1 MDPRAPEDMVA
12 ADEGMGT
19 LRTADLVAVV
29 VLREAPEVDP
39 DLAAEEVLAAL
50 VAPVALADLEGQG
63 AVAQETG
70 RGTVTCLARVVA
82 GGLSR
87 LVEVGRHLAAIQVE
101 VAPA

>member
-1 MDPRAPEDMVA
+1 MA
-12 ADEGMGT
+12 ADEGTGT
-19 LRTADLVAVV
+19 LRTADLVAVAV
-29 VLREAPEVDP
+29 PREAPEVDP

-50 VAPVALADLEGQG
+50 GAPAALADLEAQV

-70 RGTVTCLARVVA
+70 RGAVTCLARVVV